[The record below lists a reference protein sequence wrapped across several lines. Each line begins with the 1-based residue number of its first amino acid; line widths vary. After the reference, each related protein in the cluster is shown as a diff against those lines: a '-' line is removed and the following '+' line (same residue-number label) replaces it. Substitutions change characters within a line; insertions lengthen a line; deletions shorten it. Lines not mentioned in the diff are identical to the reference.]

1 MIVSNERENALRTEK
16 VLRRIAEGDAIVEEQ
31 VMKRGEI
38 YHADLNPVFGSEQGG
53 YRPVLIIQ
61 NNRGN
66 QHSPTVIVA
75 AITSQPK
82 TKLPTHVPIN
92 GIRGLEKESF
102 VLLEQIR
109 TVDKRRLDDYVG
121 RLNRDQMNRVEKA
134 LRTSMEIKKLDKPV
148 LMCLCPVCAK
158 PFYNSKEYFIIR
170 ADRDQTI
177 KETCM
182 FCNVRQGYDY
192 LIRKK
197 YY

>member
-16 VLRRIAEGDAIVEEQ
+16 VLRCISEGDAIVEEQ

-92 GIRGLEKESF
+92 GISGLEKESF

-121 RLNRDQMNRVEKA
+121 RLNRDQMNKVEKA

-158 PFYNSKEYFIIR
+158 PFYNSKEHFIIR

-182 FCNVRQGYDY
+182 FCNVRQGYDF